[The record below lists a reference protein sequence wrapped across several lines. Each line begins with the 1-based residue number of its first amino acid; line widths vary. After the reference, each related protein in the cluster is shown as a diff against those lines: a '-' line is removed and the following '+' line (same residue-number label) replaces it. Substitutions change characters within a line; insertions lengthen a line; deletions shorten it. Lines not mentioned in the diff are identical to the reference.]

1 MPSVVFRDI
10 DLSFRVHPNTNKL
23 VVSEGDVA
31 VKRALQYLLFTI
43 KGERLF
49 QPELGSNIRR
59 LLFENISPATA
70 MDIESAVSEA
80 IANYEPRVEMIKIL
94 VSPDTAQNGY
104 TIQLTYRIL
113 NQSIP
118 QTVTLFLER
127 LR

>member
-10 DLSFRVHPNTNKL
+10 DLSFTVHPNTNKL

-31 VKRALQYLLFTI
+31 VKRALQYLLLTI

-80 IANYEPRVEMIKIL
+80 ITNYEPRVEMIKIL
-94 VSPDTAQNGY
+94 VSPDIAQNGY